1 MKYKDIMG
9 YTKKQPK
16 KKVVKEKLSPK
27 KTILDGIKQELNEWH
42 HQPPSTK
49 RWSKKFNGSQGL
61 TEFEKKGGKDF
72 VNETLPAFPKEWKK
86 LEKTEIDFLTA
97 INRLGLSVGKID
109 REYNREVSLLFKK
122 YLGKNLM
129 KFKEAIKDLLGKLQ

>member
-1 MKYKDIMG
+1 MKYRDILG
-9 YTKKQPK
+9 FSKPK
-16 KKVVKEKLSPK
+16 KKVLKEQSKPK
-27 KTILDGIKQELNEWH
+27 KNEIIENVKKELNEWYNS
-42 HQPPSTK
+42 PPKEK
-49 RWSKKFNGSQGL
+49 RWSGAYGAKDGL

-97 INRLGLSVGKID
+97 INRLGVSVGKVD

>member
-27 KTILDGIKQELNEWH
+27 QNKILESVKKELNEWS
-42 HQPPSTK
+42 HQPPTEK

-72 VNETLPAFPKEWKK
+72 VIESLPAFPKEWKK
-86 LEKTEIDFLTA
+86 LEIL
-97 INRLGLSVGKID
+97 
-109 REYNREVSLLFKK
+109 
-122 YLGKNLM
+122 
-129 KFKEAIKDLLGKLQ
+129 